1 MSEEKENEKK
11 NNNENL
17 LHEENEKSKE
27 QIINLRREIEKIKNN
42 YEEEKKDLTLQISQL
57 KKENEELSKENEQF
71 SKQNNNINK
80 EIINQDD
87 NQLIKLL
94 KNFTNNILD
103 MKFDIKNFEMK
114 NKEIFKINY
123 INLSAEEIKKKSKNW
138 IEEINQFH
146 ENQIYNLTNNYEKT
160 IQQLKEKIEDLEF
173 SLEKNIF
180 NLNEETIKN
189 TELNEKII
197 GIEKRIEEYE
207 SILDSKDKIITFQKD
222 NIELLNKKINEIQSL
237 NNELE
242 DNVNKSYLQA
252 KMKEDEVDTLV
263 MIIDG
268 ILGRRRDKYEHNLN
282 RLSAETKQQ
291 IEEIVS
297 EYEIF
302 DDDE

>member
-1 MSEEKENEKK
+1 MSQKNENIEKK
-11 NNNENL
+11 NEKSL
-17 LHEENEKSKE
+17 KEEFEKSKE
-27 QIINLRREIEKIKNN
+27 QILNLTKEIENLKNKN
-42 YEEEKKDLTLQISQL
+42 EEVQKNLSLKISQL
-57 KKENEELSKENEQF
+57 EKENEELSKENEQL
-71 SKQNNNINK
+71 SKQNNNLNK
-80 EIINQDD
+80 EQINEND
-87 NQLIKLL
+87 NPLIKLL
-94 KNFTNNILD
+94 KNFNNSILD

-114 NKEIFKINY
+114 NKEIFKVNY